1 MQTKKQ
7 AGFTLIELMIVI
19 AIIGILAALAIPAY
33 QDYTIRTKVG
43 EGIALGA
50 EAKTAVAETASS
62 LGGLANVT
70 AANTGYVSP
79 TTAEYV
85 ASINITDATGVIT
98 ITTQNTGAT
107 TDPVIVL
114 TPTQA
119 TSTDPIT
126 WVCSTTAGEA
136 KHVPANCR
144 TAPAGP

>member
-62 LGGLANVT
+62 LGGLSNVT
-70 AANTGYVSP
+70 MANTGYVSP
-79 TTAEYV
+79 STAEFV
-85 ASINITDATGVIT
+85 SGISITDATGVIT
-98 ITTQNTGAT
+98 ITTQSTGAT
-107 TDPVIVL
+107 TDPVITL

-119 TSTDPIT
+119 SSTAPIT
-126 WVCSTTAGEA
+126 WVCNSTAGED
-136 KHVPANCR
+136 KHLPANCR
-144 TAPAGP
+144 